1 MSSTDREEISL
12 YKPRMKPNTFERLN
26 GKRTVLISLSFFT
39 VLLAW
44 SYFNFKVPRILDD
57 LLGNMT
63 NLYAKQTVKGIIAG
77 VSVLICW
84 NILGFLFARHQF
96 NKYVLEQ

>member
-1 MSSTDREEISL
+1 MGLPVVLFFLWPEISVIF
-12 YKPRMKPNTFERLN
+12 PINAA
-26 GKRTVLISLSFFT
+26 I
-39 VLLAW
+39 
-44 SYFNFKVPRILDD
+44 D
-57 LLGNMT
+57 LLITDPGI
-63 NLYAKQTVKGIIAG
+63 QTVKGIIAD